1 MSPESAIW
9 LDPVKGSTSV
19 IAAKKKSY
27 LEDMGRMPIIWDIAV
42 GCLALSVKVS
52 PSFHFFFHPRISY

>member
-9 LDPVKGSTSV
+9 LDAVNGSAPVV
-19 IAAKKKSY
+19 AARKKSY
-27 LEDMGRMPIIWDIAV
+27 LEDMGRDPIIWDIAV

-52 PSFHFFFHPRISY
+52 L